1 MRAAARLCGARR
13 IVRRVVVIVK
23 PDVVRFRDIRQPV
36 DGIQHLRQAPLVL
49 LVHGGQQVHRLR
61 QRFMAFGEFFET
73 FVNGH
78 GVPIL
83 TEVDFIITARTSRD
97 VSCMHGA

>member
-1 MRAAARLCGARR
+1 
-13 IVRRVVVIVK
+13 
-23 PDVVRFRDIRQPV
+23 
-36 DGIQHLRQAPLVL
+36 L